1 MIGLVDAIA
10 HDVYRI
16 RFPGLLEVASLMSI
30 GGLLGVLLVAWI
42 GVAAEYVRRLDASL
56 YSLLFAAVIVVFG
69 CGGLVLFHR

>member
-1 MIGLVDAIA
+1 
-10 HDVYRI
+10 
-16 RFPGLLEVASLMSI
+16 MSI
-30 GGLLGVLLVAWI
+30 GGLLGFLLVAWI